1 MFVVLAP
8 DYPSPENPSVNAF
21 VHSRIL
27 SYKQQ
32 GTEVAAFVVTGA
44 GGKTQYEYDGVPV
57 YRGSPEDFARFAA
70 ETKTAFAAVHFID
83 ENMIRAL
90 ELVEKPMPVFI
101 FVHGAEALY
110 WYERIFPGMLRSPRL
125 LAGFVKGAFYGVY
138 RIRTIRR
145 FLAETRHTCRF
156 ITVSEWMKEK
166 AVKNWRCSGA
176 SADWE
181 IIPNIVSEERFPYRE
196 KAPEMRLRFLTIRS
210 FDTGKYANDLTVKII
225 LSLRS
230 HPRFAEMHFTIYG
243 KGRLFQSTLAPL
255 RSLENVEI
263 HERFVN
269 AAEIARLHAEN
280 GVFLCP
286 TRQDAQGVSMCE
298 AMSSGLVPVTLYN
311 TAIPEYL
318 PEDERLV
325 CRSLDDMIALTRRLV
340 DEPET
345 FRTLSGLC
353 SRFIREKCGAENT
366 TERERKLFLGM

>member
-8 DYPSPENPSVNAF
+8 DYPSPKNPSTNAF

-32 GTEVAAFVVTGA
+32 GAEVTAFVVTGA
-44 GGKTQYEYDGVPV
+44 GERTQYEYDGVSV
-57 YRGSPEDFARFAA
+57 YRGSPESFARFTE
-70 ETKTAFAAVHFID
+70 ETGIEFAAVHFID

-90 ELVEKPMPVFI
+90 ELVKKPMPVFI

-125 LAGFVKGAFYGVY
+125 LAGFVKGAFYGVH
-138 RIRTIRR
+138 RIRAIRR
-145 FLAETRHTCRF
+145 FLAETHHACRF

-176 SADWE
+176 GTDWE
-181 IIPNIVSEERFPYRE
+181 IIPNIVSAERFPYRD
-196 KAPEMRLRFLTIRS
+196 KTPEMRLRFLTIRS
-210 FDTGKYANDLTVKII
+210 FETGKYANDLTVKII

-243 KGRLFQSTLAPL
+243 KGRLFRSTLAPL
-255 RSLENVEI
+255 RSLDNVEI
-263 HERFVN
+263 HEEFVN

-318 PEDERLV
+318 PNDARLV
-325 CRSLDDMIALTRRLV
+325 CRSLDDMAALARRLV

-345 FRTLSGLC
+345 FGALSTAC
-353 SRFIREKCGAENT
+353 SRFIREKCSAKNT
-366 TERERKLFLGM
+366 TEREQKLFLEM